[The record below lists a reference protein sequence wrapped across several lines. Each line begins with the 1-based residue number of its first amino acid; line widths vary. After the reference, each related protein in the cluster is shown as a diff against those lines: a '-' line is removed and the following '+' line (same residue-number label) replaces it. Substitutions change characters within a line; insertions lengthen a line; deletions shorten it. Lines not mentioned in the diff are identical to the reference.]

1 MQKVS
6 PEITVTQEDAEMK
19 IKMIVATY
27 EKVPCLRV
35 LSGILSIAKYHC
47 NEGLTPYFLYLLV

>member
-35 LSGILSIAKYHC
+35 LSGILSIAKWH
-47 NEGLTPYFLYLLV
+47 TKHS